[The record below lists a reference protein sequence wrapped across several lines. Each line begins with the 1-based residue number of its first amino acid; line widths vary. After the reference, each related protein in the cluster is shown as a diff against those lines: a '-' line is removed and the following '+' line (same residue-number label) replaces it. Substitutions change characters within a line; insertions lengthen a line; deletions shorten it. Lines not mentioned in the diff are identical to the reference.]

1 MTGHSASD
9 NATAD
14 TQADGPSGHQADG
27 PTGQQASGSTGDQV
41 SRPSG
46 PQALKT
52 LDVYLVPVGRD
63 RYECY
68 YEAEDVEEAITPG
81 EQGFF
86 ARMRHRFNQQL
97 KEAEEARHQKAIEEP
112 KSFFGRWH
120 KRMMRWIAERIAEQR
135 LLWHLRTAA
144 AATLHASADLLPR
157 DAEWLMREA
166 MKRDA
171 DFHRNR
177 LIPHTLL
184 LILSAA
190 VAVVPGPNVLGYL
203 FTFTVVGH
211 FLAWRGAVNALNGV
225 TWTVTSNPALTD
237 LRHAFSLDAD
247 TRHRLIKEVAKRL
260 HMPKMALFV
269 ERMAASA

>member
-1 MTGHSASD
+1 VK
-9 NATAD
+9 N
-14 TQADGPSGHQADG
+14 
-27 PTGQQASGSTGDQV
+27 
-41 SRPSG
+41 
-46 PQALKT
+46 
-52 LDVYLVPVGRD
+52 LDVYLVPIARD

-68 YEAEDVEEAITPG
+68 YEAEEEEEEPIDPAA
-81 EQGFF
+81 QGLF
-86 ARMRHRFNQQL
+86 ARMKRRFNEQL

-112 KSFFGRWH
+112 RTFFGRIH
-120 KRMMRWIAERIAEQR
+120 KRTMRMIAERIAEQR
-135 LLWHLRTAA
+135 LLWHLRTAE

-157 DAEWLMREA
+157 DAEWLMRGNI
-166 MKRDA
+166 KRDA

-190 VAVVPGPNVLGYL
+190 VAVIPGPNILGYL

-225 TWTVTSNPALTD
+225 TWTVTPNAGLTD

-247 TRHRLIKEVAKRL
+247 TRHRLIKEVARRL

-269 ERMAASA
+269 ERMAASV